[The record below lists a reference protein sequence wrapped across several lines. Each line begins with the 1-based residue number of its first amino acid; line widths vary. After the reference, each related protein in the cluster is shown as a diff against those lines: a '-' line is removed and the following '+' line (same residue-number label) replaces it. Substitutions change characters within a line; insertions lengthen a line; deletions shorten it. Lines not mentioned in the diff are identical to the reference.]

1 MDWKKIGISLA
12 VIMALCIAGG
22 YALCRYMERSSGGD
36 AEATISELQ
45 KTNDDLNA
53 KLAAAAA
60 ENEKLGATNTVVGT
74 AITGT
79 GGYVSSAD
87 KELSE
92 LSGLSPVQEEKVVSA
107 RADLKAASVENT
119 IALKGNAEETAIIKT
134 QAATITAAQKD
145 AADEKALIEKAKPE
159 IAKLEHKAVVKERQ
173 TWVVGIGTGIAAYEI
188 GKHHG

>member
-107 RADLKAASVENT
+107 RADLKAASVK
-119 IALKGNAEETAIIKT
+119 I
-134 QAATITAAQKD
+134 QS
-145 AADEKALIEKAKPE
+145 P
-159 IAKLEHKAVVKERQ
+159 
-173 TWVVGIGTGIAAYEI
+173 
-188 GKHHG
+188 

>member
-1 MDWKKIGISLA
+1 MDKKKIIIYLL
-12 VIMALCIAGG
+12 VIMALCVGGG
-22 YALCRYMERSSGGD
+22 YLLCRWQERSAGGD

-60 ENEKLGATNTVVGT
+60 ENEKLAATNTAVGT
-74 AITGT
+74 AISGT

-107 RADLKAASVENT
+107 RADLKAASAETT
-119 IALKGNAEETAIIKT
+119 IALKGNSAE
-134 QAATITAAQKD
+134 AATIKEQSATIAAAQKD
-145 AADEKALIEKAKPE
+145 AADEKALIAKANGE
-159 IAKLEHKAVVKERQ
+159 IKTLEHKAVVKERQ
-173 TWVVGIGTGIAAYEI
+173 EWVVGIAGGILAYEAYR
-188 GKHHG
+188 HG